1 MKQKTVEK
9 VVTCAGLG
17 LHSGKKVHLSFH
29 PAVPGTGI
37 VFAVKG
43 KQGTRFIRNS
53 PELVVGTNLCTTLGY
68 GGVTIS
74 TVEHV
79 LAAIHGLGL
88 DNLIIEV
95 EGNELPILDGSAAP
109 FVFLLRQA
117 GIRHQQSRKRM
128 MTLKK
133 EFCYQENGAWI
144 KATPA
149 DAFQVDYR
157 IDFPHPLIG
166 RQRFRYTGSD
176 DAFVRELSRART
188 FGFLHQVEDLQ
199 KNGLALGGSLE
210 NAVVLDEY
218 GVVNQEGLRFDDE
231 PVRHKLLDFIG
242 DLSQL
247 PYTLCAS
254 FQVSCS
260 GHSLNNTFVRRLS
273 ERAHEFLQPVRTGER
288 LQPEY
293 APGSEKRPAAVGLA
307 V

>member
-9 VVTCAGLG
+9 VVSCSGLG
-17 LHSGKKVHLSFH
+17 LHSGKKVNLSFH

-68 GGVTIS
+68 DGVTIS

-88 DNLIIEV
+88 DNLLIEV

-117 GIRHQQSRKRM
+117 GIRNQQARKKM
-128 MTLKK
+128 MSLKK
-133 EFCYQENGAWI
+133 EFSYQENGSWI
-144 KATPA
+144 KAVPA
-149 DAFQVDYR
+149 DRFEVEYL

-166 RQRFRYTGSD
+166 RQRFCYTGAD
-176 DAFVRELSRART
+176 DAFVREVSRART

-199 KNGLALGGSLE
+199 KRGLALGGSLE

-218 GVVNQEGLRFDDE
+218 GVVNQEGLRFADE

-242 DLSQL
+242 DLTQL
-247 PYTLCAS
+247 PYTFFAS
-254 FQVSCS
+254 FQVYCS
-260 GHSLNNTFVRRLS
+260 GHSLNNKFVRSLS
-273 ERAHEFLQPVRTGER
+273 ERSHELLQPVQADENM
-288 LQPEY
+288 QPEC
-293 APGSEKRPAAVGLA
+293 APEKGKRPAPVGLA